1 MALALAE
8 IDNGQF
14 LSRFRQAHRR
24 YRKIRIDLLDV
35 ADHGHLE
42 TQGLIRLRRID
53 DLEDGTLTVAAEMEI
68 LVPLTGKTGDRTLE
82 AEMASGDLARLG
94 VADFGGGVI
103 DDRHGKASFAN
114 LAEHVPFRGSTQP
127 PLGLA
132 APPL

>member
-1 MALALAE
+1 MAETLERAVQPAEKTAEAPEKCRRLGRLGKGFTCEIVHGADQMALALAE

-53 DLEDGTLTVAAEMEI
+53 DLEDGTPTIAAEM
-68 LVPLTGKTGDRTLE
+68 
-82 AEMASGDLARLG
+82 
-94 VADFGGGVI
+94 
-103 DDRHGKASFAN
+103 
-114 LAEHVPFRGSTQP
+114 
-127 PLGLA
+127 
-132 APPL
+132 